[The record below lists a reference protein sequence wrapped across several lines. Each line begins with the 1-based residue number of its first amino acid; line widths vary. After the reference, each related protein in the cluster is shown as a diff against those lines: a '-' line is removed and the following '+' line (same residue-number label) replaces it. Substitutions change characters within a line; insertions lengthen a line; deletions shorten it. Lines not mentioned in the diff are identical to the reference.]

1 MTRCEYATLAWTGT
15 YGPGGGGWNTS
26 VRWSGPDGKRDEENS
41 DEVERLNEAGKN
53 GWDVVGIT
61 TSEGNNT
68 AVRWFCN
75 KYLLKRIAD

>member
-1 MTRCEYATLAWTGT
+1 MTRWEYATLGWAGT
-15 YGPGGGGWNTS
+15 HGPQGWNTS
-26 VRWSGPDGKRDEENS
+26 VRWSGPDGTRDEENS

-61 TSEGNNT
+61 TSEGSNT
-68 AVRWFCN
+68 AVSWFRN